1 MGKILDW
8 FKKILY
14 WFERVFKKVVYWFKK
29 ILYWFGR
36 VFKKVVYWFEK
47 VFKKV
52 VYWFK
57 KIHLWLLLA
66 LLLFGVSLLWFYMPF
81 NWLSDFFPG
90 IKPTEQFGDRF
101 EAVNAL
107 FAGLAFAGVIFAIIL
122 QWKELGLQRKE
133 LKNTRA
139 EIRGQKE
146 TLQKQNFESSFFQLL
161 GLHNG
166 IVNSMEILDK
176 ACSGKECFGYMLE
189 NLQGQIY
196 RKVYPEVAQSSEDD
210 SLQIERLNTQYEE
223 FFRLHQSFLGPYFL
237 HLYQVINFVGEHEFF
252 DKDEKECKNKKK
264 IEKNKKRYTDF
275 ILSQLSSN
283 ELGLLFFHGLNTRG
297 TEFKFKN
304 LVEEYAFFKYL
315 SSEVLIV
322 AEYRA
327 QHGNDRNERLSDDS
341 YKVYIQKLMDLY
353 APSAYGES
361 D

>member
-14 WFERVFKKVVYWFKK
+14 WFERIFKKVVYWFKKVVYWFGRVFKKVVYWFKK
-29 ILYWFGR
+29 IL
-36 VFKKVVYWFEK
+36 YWFEK

-133 LKNTRA
+133 LEETRA

-161 GLHNG
+161 GLHND
-166 IVNSMEILDK
+166 IVNSMEIPDK
-176 ACSGKECFGYMLE
+176 TCSGRECFGHLL
-189 NLQGQIY
+189 NHLQIMIY
-196 RKVYPEVAQSSEDD
+196 REVYPKVAQFSEDD
-210 SLQIERLNTQYEE
+210 PLQIELLNTQYEE
-223 FFRLHQSFLGPYFL
+223 FFRLHQAFLGHYFG
-237 HLYQVINFVGEHEFF
+237 HLYNVVKFVHGHDFF
-252 DKDEKECKNKKK
+252 VQKNIKEKKHYIK
-264 IEKNKKRYTDF
+264 F
-275 ILSQLSSN
+275 IHTQLSSN
-283 ELGLLFFHGLNTRG
+283 ELGLLFFHGLSDQE
-297 TEFKFKN
+297 TEPEFKN
-304 LVEEYAFFKYL
+304 LVEKYAFFQYL
-315 SSEVLIV
+315 SSEVLIA

-327 QHGNDRNERLSDDS
+327 QNVNDANKRLKDDS
-341 YKVYIQKLMDLY
+341 CKEYIQKLKGLY